1 MVLHVASAVAR
12 RRVASMA
19 SQQIQRRNMGSGP
32 KPEWTGID
40 KTVRDIF
47 PEDWQLAAAILGGY
61 SSLIGI
67 AVLRSKMNST
77 PPAPVVETV
86 KISETPTTT
95 DASGIPSV
103 DSPEF
108 DAYVDSKAFMML
120 LENDSQL
127 TELTN
132 SM

>member
-1 MVLHVASAVAR
+1 LAIHSNLLCRHSNNISSSFFTFCLV
-12 RRVASMA
+12 
-19 SQQIQRRNMGSGP
+19 
-32 KPEWTGID
+32 
-40 KTVRDIF
+40 
-47 PEDWQLAAAILGGY
+47 AAAILGGY

-67 AVLRSKMNST
+67 AVLRSKMKST
-77 PPAPVVETV
+77 PAPVVEAV

>member
-1 MVLHVASAVAR
+1 MNSKFHYCTGSLDH
-12 RRVASMA
+12 
-19 SQQIQRRNMGSGP
+19 QIWLIHSNLLCRHSNNISSSFV
-32 KPEWTGID
+32 TSCL
-40 KTVRDIF
+40 V
-47 PEDWQLAAAILGGY
+47 AAAILGGY

-67 AVLRSKMNST
+67 AVLRSKMKST